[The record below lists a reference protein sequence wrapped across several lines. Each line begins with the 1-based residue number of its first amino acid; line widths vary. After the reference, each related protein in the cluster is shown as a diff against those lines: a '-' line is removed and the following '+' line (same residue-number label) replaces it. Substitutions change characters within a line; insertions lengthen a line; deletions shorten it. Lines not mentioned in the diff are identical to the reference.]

1 MAQTFKGKMMVNGKL
16 IDQECE
22 FISRE
27 THKVGDIA
35 CVSGV
40 GFALVTSIVE
50 KESEEQ
56 LCRMKQAW

>member
-1 MAQTFKGKMMVNGKL
+1 MAQSIKGKFLCNGVL
-16 IDQECE
+16 IDKECE

-40 GFALVTSIVE
+40 GFALVLEVE
-50 KESEEQ
+50 ELGRKVKEN
-56 LCRMKQAW
+56 AAVT